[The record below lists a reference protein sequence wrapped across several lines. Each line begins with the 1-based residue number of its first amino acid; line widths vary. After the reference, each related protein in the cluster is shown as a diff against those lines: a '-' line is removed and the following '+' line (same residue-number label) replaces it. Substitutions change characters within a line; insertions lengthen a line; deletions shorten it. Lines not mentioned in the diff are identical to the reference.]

1 LSQLV
6 RGVWSVIFVVMLAGC
21 GDDGGEA
28 PEAGTAADSTA
39 AADRAPGAGRR
50 GDGRGL
56 TEEQRAARRAGRAE
70 RGGGPD
76 PGQLTDEQRA
86 ARRAAWAE
94 RGGRPGMSDD
104 ERAARIA
111 RRGEGGTEGGSAPS
125 DRPHGEYGGPGG
137 ATKGEAAKGEGAK
150 EGDKRQSESG
160 KKSASAERGGRQAG
174 GRGRGSQRDSRF
186 QNRPVPVAVALV
198 ERGRIDAFYATTTSL
213 EAEQEASVVARTQG
227 IVEEIFVEEGDQVKA
242 KDALAQLDTRRL
254 ALEVARTRTNI
265 ASLTRAFDRAKSLIK
280 TKMIS
285 PELYDK
291 AQFDFEREQAT
302 LALQLHDLE
311 EATIRAP
318 INGRITKRHIKIG
331 NTLSPNASAFEIKR
345 ARIIEAVL
353 NVPEKEL
360 PKMQVGQYAR
370 LRVDALGNRT
380 FEGIVERIAPE
391 VDAQSGTFRVT
402 VSIDNAQD
410 NLKPGMFARVSV
422 RYDSNENT
430 LLIARDAVVVQRN
443 ESTVFVVSGGKAK
456 KQQVI
461 TGYTMEGRIEILEGL
476 TEGDEIVITGQG
488 GLREGSPVR
497 VVAN

>member
-1 LSQLV
+1 
-6 RGVWSVIFVVMLAGC
+6 
-21 GDDGGEA
+21 
-28 PEAGTAADSTA
+28 
-39 AADRAPGAGRR
+39 
-50 GDGRGL
+50 
-56 TEEQRAARRAGRAE
+56 
-70 RGGGPD
+70 
-76 PGQLTDEQRA
+76 
-86 ARRAAWAE
+86 
-94 RGGRPGMSDD
+94 
-104 ERAARIA
+104 
-111 RRGEGGTEGGSAPS
+111 
-125 DRPHGEYGGPGG
+125 
-137 ATKGEAAKGEGAK
+137 
-150 EGDKRQSESG
+150 
-160 KKSASAERGGRQAG
+160 
-174 GRGRGSQRDSRF
+174 
-186 QNRPVPVAVALV
+186 
-198 ERGRIDAFYATTTSL
+198 
-213 EAEQEASVVARTQG
+213 
-227 IVEEIFVEEGDQVKA
+227 
-242 KDALAQLDTRRL
+242 
-254 ALEVARTRTNI
+254 
-265 ASLTRAFDRAKSLIK
+265 
-280 TKMIS
+280 
-285 PELYDK
+285 
-291 AQFDFEREQAT
+291 
-302 LALQLHDLE
+302 LQLHDLE